1 MSVAGVTKIEKSNTP
16 IAKNL
21 ILDHNSNMQ
30 PFNNIIL
37 FNEKFTTMK
46 NRNLFGINTSKAV
59 IYLSLLLAGLMI
71 LPSCEKIEGEGP
83 VVSEIRNRTGFEGLK
98 VSICGQV
105 NFQVANQY
113 KVELFAQRDVLE
125 VLQTKVDDDILEIKW
140 SKPVN
145 IRNCND
151 IVLNIAGPDLKSIFT
166 SGSSD
171 IDVSGP
177 VVESTLELGI
187 SGSGSIEIDYAE
199 ITNAIDVRVSGSG
212 NVDIEGGK
220 TKQSEIFLS
229 GSGNI
234 ELAKFKMD
242 NADCNI
248 SGSGNITVNV
258 ANFLDAHIS
267 GSGDIYYY
275 GSPKI
280 ESKISGSGKLRQL

>member
-1 MSVAGVTKIEKSNTP
+1 
-16 IAKNL
+16 
-21 ILDHNSNMQ
+21 
-30 PFNNIIL
+30 
-37 FNEKFTTMK
+37 MK
-46 NRNLFGINTSKAV
+46 NRNLLRISTSKAV
-59 IYLSLLLAGLMI
+59 IYLSLLLGGLLI

-83 VVSEIRNRTGFEGLK
+83 VVSEIRNRTGFVGLK
-98 VSICGQV
+98 VSICGQI
-105 NFQVANQY
+105 NFPVAPQY
-113 KVELFAQRDVLE
+113 KVEVFAQRDVLE
-125 VLQTKVDDDILEIKW
+125 VLQTKVDDDVLEIKW

-151 IVLNIAGPDLKSIFT
+151 IVLNISGPKLRSIHT

-171 IDVSGP
+171 IDVSGA

-187 SGSGSIEIDYAE
+187 SGSGSIEIEHAE
-199 ITNAIDVRVSGSG
+199 INNAVDIRVSGSG
-212 NVDIEGGK
+212 NVEIDGGH

-234 ELAKFKMD
+234 ELAKFNMD

-248 SGSGNITVNV
+248 SGSGNITVKV
-258 ANFLDAHIS
+258 SNFLDAHIS

>member
-1 MSVAGVTKIEKSNTP
+1 
-16 IAKNL
+16 
-21 ILDHNSNMQ
+21 
-30 PFNNIIL
+30 
-37 FNEKFTTMK
+37 MK
-46 NRNLFGINTSKAV
+46 NRNLLGISTSKV
-59 IYLSLLLAGLMI
+59 VSYLSLLLGGLLI

-98 VSICGQV
+98 VSICGQI
-105 NFQVANQY
+105 NFQVAPQY
-113 KVELFAQRDVLE
+113 KVEVIAQRDVLE

-151 IVLNIAGPDLKSIFT
+151 IVLNIAGPDMRSIHS

-171 IDVSGP
+171 IDVSGA

-187 SGSGSIEIDYAE
+187 SGSGSIEIEHAE
-199 ITNAIDVRVSGSG
+199 INQAIDVRVSGSG
-212 NVDIEGGK
+212 NISIEGGK

-229 GSGNI
+229 GSGNVD
-234 ELAKFKMD
+234 LGKFQID
-242 NADCNI
+242 TAECNV
-248 SGSGNITVNV
+248 SGSGDITVKVTNL
-258 ANFLDAHIS
+258 LDAHIS

-280 ESKISGSGKLRQL
+280 ETKISGSGKVRKL